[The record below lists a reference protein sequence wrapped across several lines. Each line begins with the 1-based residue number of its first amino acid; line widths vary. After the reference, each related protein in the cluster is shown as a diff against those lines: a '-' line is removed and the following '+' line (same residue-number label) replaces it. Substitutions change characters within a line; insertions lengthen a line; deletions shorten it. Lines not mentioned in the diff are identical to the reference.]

1 MWLWHKKRTKS
12 QKSVDKSDKVI
23 YNSGI
28 DNKTQDNTQTGGKHD
43 NKRRFSK

>member
-1 MWLWHKKRTKS
+1 MTQKAYKVT
-12 QKSVDKSDKVI
+12 KSVDKSDKVI